1 MNRRIYIGCVVLALI
16 FTITPLLAEE
26 AAKTPAPATNA
37 AASDPLVRVLLSKG
51 VITAEEARYISGG
64 SATEQREKLLFLLK
78 DKGLLTRAE
87 LEELNTPAP
96 QPLPAAE
103 YRTAVFTTTAVSSP

>member
-1 MNRRIYIGCVVLALI
+1 MIRTNYLACVLLASI
-16 FTITPLLAEE
+16 IAITPLLAEE

-51 VITAEEARYISGG
+51 VISAEEARYISSG

-87 LEELNTPAP
+87 LGELNAPTP
-96 QPLPAAE
+96 QQQSAE
-103 YRTAVFTTTAVSSP
+103 YRTAVFTTTAASVS